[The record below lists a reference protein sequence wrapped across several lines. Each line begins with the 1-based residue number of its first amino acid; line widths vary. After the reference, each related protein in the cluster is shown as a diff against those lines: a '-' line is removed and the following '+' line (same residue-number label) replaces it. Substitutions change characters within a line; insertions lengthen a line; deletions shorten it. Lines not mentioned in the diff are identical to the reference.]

1 MGRGDFS
8 RPDIGRLKP
17 PLPQEITPKISSITI
32 TKLNNTNTI
41 NYFTP
46 HLSLIQSF
54 NKISILLFNHFSS
67 HLHGGCQFII
77 VPIQLFFE
85 EDELFDALNP

>member
-1 MGRGDFS
+1 MRRISRIEFRKVIITELRINKGTPYLSFMGRGDFS

-46 HLSLIQSF
+46 HPPLPL
-54 NKISILLFNHFSS
+54 K
-67 HLHGGCQFII
+67 GGG
-77 VPIQLFFE
+77 
-85 EDELFDALNP
+85 